1 MHLNRK
7 MQTGCFSPQYNLHI
21 FTQFAALLKCPYSTF
36 YTSYKITF
44 VFVPI
49 KLRVSY
55 WFCHAN
61 ANHRNIRY
69 CHCRRRSYLLHSLPL
84 YYCYHRTVSTANV
97 LIRIIVISTIGF
109 VQAKT
114 IPICGWIFKFSLILM
129 RSTKYRSNEFKQ
141 TEWDLDVSECMLILF
156 STILKATVMILY
168 LLRDAPIY
176 LFLLLFPLAA
186 AVVHRPM
193 HFKSNFACSA
203 AGQVK
208 LLLISLWFLHAY

>member
-129 RSTKYRSNEFKQ
+129 RSINEVSKQWIQANWMGPRCFWMYVDFIFDDIKGNCYDIILTTRCSDIFIFTFVPSSSGSRS
-141 TEWDLDVSECMLILF
+141 
-156 STILKATVMILY
+156 ST
-168 LLRDAPIY
+168 DA
-176 LFLLLFPLAA
+176 L
-186 AVVHRPM
+186 
-193 HFKSNFACSA
+193 
-203 AGQVK
+203 
-208 LLLISLWFLHAY
+208 